1 MDGSGLQEDTW
12 IFDLKSL
19 MWECWYGSDPTCT
32 HDASPNVPKSK
43 YALQRIMSGPGPF
56 AFPVVVQLD
65 TVFLFGG
72 VEMKERSCAELGRGK
87 VGSMTIASNVVDMWT
102 MDTSTLRFRKVA
114 LDPNPQANPQATA
127 LTAMVSPLQFTGYQQ
142 PLFLAGGADLSCSSL
157 NPPCA
162 FPTASS
168 DIWIMDAAR
177 KESTTSGGPVDKV

>member
-1 MDGSGLQEDTW
+1 MDGSGMQEDTW
-12 IFDLKSL
+12 IFDLTTR
-19 MWECWYGSDPTCT
+19 MWECWYGSDPICT
-32 HDASPNVPKSK
+32 QDSSLNLPKSK

-87 VGSMTIASNVVDMWT
+87 VGSMTLASNVVDMWT

-142 PLFLAGGADLSCSSL
+142 PLLLAGGADLSCLSL

-162 FPTASS
+162 FPTASG

-177 KESTTSGGPVDKV
+177 KESTTSDGPVDKV